1 MKLTVTKQSNR
12 ERFRRPD
19 RQPGGF
25 TLIEMVLVLAII
37 ALLVGGAIGLLGGVR
52 QHGREVRVK
61 GDFSAIDA
69 ALSIYESKSLRLPT
83 TAQGLKALV
92 DKPTVAPVPRQWS
105 QQMKKVPLDPWGMEY
120 GYRFPGTRNPDRYD
134 LVSAGP
140 DGIFDTVDD
149 LGNWDSE

>member
-1 MKLTVTKQSNR
+1 MKLTKRKNSR
-12 ERFRRPD
+12 KPHA
-19 RQPGGF
+19 GF

-52 QHGREVRVK
+52 GEGRRIRAL

-92 DKPTVAPVPRQWS
+92 EKPSAAPIPRQWS
-105 QQMKKVPLDPWGMEY
+105 QQMRKVPLDPWGLEY
-120 GYRFPGTRNPDRYD
+120 GYRFPGTKNSDRYD
-134 LVSAGP
+134 IISAGP
-140 DGIFDTVDD
+140 DGIFDTPDD
-149 LGNWDSE
+149 IGNWDVE

>member
-1 MKLTVTKQSNR
+1 MKLIIKKTYEGKPQA
-12 ERFRRPD
+12 
-19 RQPGGF
+19 GF

-52 QHGREVRVK
+52 DEGRGVRAM

-92 DKPTVAPVPRQWS
+92 DQPTIAPIPKNWS
-105 QQMKKVPLDPWGMEY
+105 QQMRKVPVDPWGVEY
-120 GYRFPGTRNPDRYD
+120 SYRFPGTKNADRYD
-134 LVSAGP
+134 IISAGP
-140 DGIFDTVDD
+140 DGIFDTTDD
-149 LGNWDSE
+149 IGNWDAQ

>member
-1 MKLTVTKQSNR
+1 MKLTVKKKQNR
-12 ERFRRPD
+12 KRAHE
-19 RQPGGF
+19 GGF

-52 QHGREVRVK
+52 QHGREVRAK

-92 DKPTVAPVPRQWS
+92 VKPTIAPIPRQWS
-105 QQMKKVPLDPWGMEY
+105 QQMRKVPLDPWGLEY
-120 GYRFPGTRNPDRYD
+120 GYRFPGTKNPDRYD
-134 LVSAGP
+134 IISAGP
-140 DGIFDTVDD
+140 DGIFDTADD
-149 LGNWDSE
+149 IGNWDME

>member
-1 MKLTVTKQSNR
+1 MKLIIKKTYEGKPQA
-12 ERFRRPD
+12 
-19 RQPGGF
+19 GF

-52 QHGREVRVK
+52 DEGRRVRAM

-92 DKPTVAPVPRQWS
+92 DQPTIAPIPKNWS
-105 QQMKKVPLDPWGMEY
+105 QQMRKVPVDPWGVEY
-120 GYRFPGTRNPDRYD
+120 SYRFPGTKNADRYD
-134 LVSAGP
+134 IISAGP
-140 DGIFDTVDD
+140 DGIFDTTDD
-149 LGNWDSE
+149 IGNWDAQ